1 MLQILHSTTDQVIR
15 LTGDPQWVPL
25 GKAELAAAGARLL
38 LAAPP
43 GSDHQL
49 AWALLLSWTATTPD
63 QLDLLGGLLDGSGAL
78 PDLPVDAEL
87 RWAILG
93 RLAATG
99 RAGDAEIDAELE
111 RDPTDAGRRHAIACR
126 AAIPDAAHKAAAWHL
141 LAETDELGVL
151 SVGEAARGFLQP
163 EHASLLAPYAQR
175 YFEILPELWA
185 TRGEH
190 LRMQLAQALFP
201 HPAAS
206 PALVGQ
212 IDAFLASGPHA
223 PGLARV
229 LTERR
234 DVVTRAL
241 RSRSLPD

>member
-1 MLQILHSTTDQVIR
+1 VLQTLHSTTDQVIR
-15 LTGDPQWVPL
+15 LTGDPQWVPQ

-38 LAAPP
+38 LAAAP

-63 QLDLLGGLLDGSGAL
+63 QLDLLTGLLDGSGGI
-78 PDLPVDAEL
+78 PGLPVDAEL

-99 RAGDAEIDAELE
+99 RAGDAQIDAELR
-111 RDPTDAGRRHAIACR
+111 RDPTDAGLRHATACR
-126 AAIPDAAHKAAAWHL
+126 AAIPDAEHKAAAWHL
-141 LAETDELGVL
+141 LAETEDLGAL
-151 SVGEAARGFLQP
+151 SVGETARGFLQP

-185 TRGEH
+185 SRGEH
-190 LRMQLAQALFP
+190 FRMQVAQALFP

-212 IDAFLASGPHA
+212 VDAFLASGPIA
-223 PGLARV
+223 PGLAR
-229 LTERR
+229 LLAERR
-234 DVVTRAL
+234 DVVARAL
-241 RSRSLPD
+241 RSRSLRD